1 MTKILHNPRCRKS
14 RNTLK
19 ILEEK
24 GESIEIVEYLKNPP
38 TRDELE
44 EIIGMLNISPI
55 ELIRKGEGIFK
66 ENYKG
71 RQLSDEEWIQA
82 MIDNPILIERPIV
95 LKNGKAAIGRPPEQ
109 VLVIL

>member
-71 RQLSDEEWIQA
+71 RQL
-82 MIDNPILIERPIV
+82 
-95 LKNGKAAIGRPPEQ
+95 
-109 VLVIL
+109 

>member
-44 EIIGMLNISPI
+44 
-55 ELIRKGEGIFK
+55 
-66 ENYKG
+66 
-71 RQLSDEEWIQA
+71 
-82 MIDNPILIERPIV
+82 
-95 LKNGKAAIGRPPEQ
+95 
-109 VLVIL
+109 

>member
-1 MTKILHNPRCRKS
+1 
-14 RNTLK
+14 
-19 ILEEK
+19 
-24 GESIEIVEYLKNPP
+24 
-38 TRDELE
+38 
-44 EIIGMLNISPI
+44 
-55 ELIRKGEGIFK
+55 IRKGEGIFK